1 MATEQDMSSPTKEDL
16 IRLDNKGRKVRR
28 IAANAVSM
36 LASNVTNR
44 IAAFVVYALT
54 ARFLGTLEF
63 GQMSLGLTLFHT
75 FQMLAVA
82 GLKTLI
88 MREVAKDQDK
98 SKLFLVNASAVV
110 TLTSLLAI
118 LAMNCFTIMM
128 DYAESTRAVIFILS
142 LGILPYSLS
151 MICDALFQGR
161 EKMHFIAYSNL
172 LFSVIKIGLVVILLV
187 QGLSIYQLAWLIT
200 LTYGVGTMIKLWFLI
215 IDMGAPELRVDPKF
229 CVVMA
234 KSTVTFLGINCVSA
248 VMVSFNTILLSK
260 FSSEI
265 EVGFYNAATQL
276 LIPVMLLFN
285 SVVLSVYPVLC
296 RSFES
301 GMRKLQT
308 QSEQLLEI
316 IWTIVLPTVVALYF
330 LGETLLITIY
340 GKSTFAQSAL
350 VLQIII
356 WALILTSTA
365 KVFGLVLVASMN
377 EKKTL
382 QILVIDLISLV
393 VLGMLLVSQ
402 FGLIGSAVTML
413 LVRIVDFVQH
423 YIPVSRLFTNFS
435 IEKIIWRPVLAS
447 ATMAI
452 AFFAL
457 KELNIWVAASAASFI
472 YIVVFLLILLLTAG
486 GIKQFMINYSYI
498 WSKQYQDIQDVQND

>member
-1 MATEQDMSSPTKEDL
+1 
-16 IRLDNKGRKVRR
+16 
-28 IAANAVSM
+28 
-36 LASNVTNR
+36 
-44 IAAFVVYALT
+44 
-54 ARFLGTLEF
+54 
-63 GQMSLGLTLFHT
+63 
-75 FQMLAVA
+75 
-82 GLKTLI
+82 
-88 MREVAKDQDK
+88 
-98 SKLFLVNASAVV
+98 V

-118 LAMNCFTIMM
+118 LAMNGFTIMM
-128 DYAESTRAVIFILS
+128 QYGENTIAVVFILS

-172 LFSVIKIGLVVILLV
+172 LFSVIKIGLVMILLLH
-187 QGLSIYQLAWLIT
+187 GLTLFQLAWLIT
-200 LTYGVGTMIKLWFLI
+200 LTYGIGTLIKLWFLI
-215 IDMGAPELRVDPKF
+215 MDIGKPVLRIDPKF

-248 VMVSFNTILLSK
+248 VMISFNTILLSK

-285 SVVLSVYPVLC
+285 SIVFSVYPVLC

-301 GMRKLQT
+301 GMQKLQI
-308 QSEQLLEI
+308 QSQQLLEV

-330 LGETLLITIY
+330 LGETLLIAIY
-340 GKSTFAQSAL
+340 GKSTFSESAL

-382 QILVIDLISLV
+382 RILVIDLISLV
-393 VLGMLLVSQ
+393 VLGLFLVSQ

-423 YIPVSRLFTNFS
+423 YIPVSRLFSNFS

-447 ATMAI
+447 VSMALTFI
-452 AFFAL
+452 VL
-457 KELNIWVAASAASFI
+457 KDLNIWVAASVAYLI
-472 YIVVFLLILLLTAG
+472 YVLVFSLIILFSAG
-486 GIKQFMINYSYI
+486 GIKQFMNDYSYL
-498 WSKQYQDIQDVQND
+498 WSKRYQGYQDIQND